1 MLVSMS
7 QSELSWLFPQAVSK
21 YVFKTKQNKTDFN
34 IYLSGT

>member
-21 YVFKTKQNKTDFN
+21 YAFFFKIQTDFN